1 LLSYKD
7 YVRHISYGLIRA
19 TCHSF
24 IQKVPRTHPSAN
36 TFCITFGCKFTGE
49 PFFIPTKELLKI
61 RAEELQPF
69 FSSHEMPVLVLSYK
83 LEPYLSVFQTPKGVL
98 KLQLE
103 KQGLKKVLDEHS
115 LSHGKQRKLVL
126 NHKQWTNNR
135 SEGLSRLK
143 YFLKADDIYSR
154 IRTKRGKKRTVIPI

>member
-1 LLSYKD
+1 MAHAGLTIFFRKVDASAWLSYKD

-19 TCHSF
+19 NLPLLYTEGF
-24 IQKVPRTHPSAN
+24 QERILLQTPSALPL
-36 TFCITFGCKFTGE
+36 GVSSLGE

-103 KQGLKKVLDEHS
+103 KQGLKKVLDE
-115 LSHGKQRKLVL
+115 Q
-126 NHKQWTNNR
+126 Q
-135 SEGLSRLK
+135 LK
-143 YFLKADDIYSR
+143 PWEATKVGIEIISSGQTIDLKALAD
-154 IRTKRGKKRTVIPI
+154 

>member
-1 LLSYKD
+1 LAFLQGLCSPYLLWINTCK
-7 YVRHISYGLIRA
+7 LA
-19 TCHSF
+19 TPLYRRF
-24 IQKVPRTHPSAN
+24 PRTHPSAN

-49 PFFIPTKELLKI
+49 PFFIPTKEPLKI

-103 KQGLKKVLDEHS
+103 KQGLKKVLDE
-115 LSHGKQRKLVL
+115 Q
-126 NHKQWTNNR
+126 Q
-135 SEGLSRLK
+135 LK
-143 YFLKADDIYSR
+143 PWEATKVGIEIISSGQTINLKALTD
-154 IRTKRGKKRTVIPI
+154 